1 MEWQQKLGGWDGKHL
16 YAGVVQQF
24 GSGLK
29 IYLLYDFLNILPDI
43 FDLLPNFLYVLPAC
57 YLKIKVNVARFKD
70 I

>member
-1 MEWQQKLGGWDGKHL
+1 MECHQKLGGWDGKHL

-43 FDLLPNFLYVLPAC
+43 FYILP
-57 YLKIKVNVARFKD
+57 D
-70 I
+70 ILTPVSDDNGS